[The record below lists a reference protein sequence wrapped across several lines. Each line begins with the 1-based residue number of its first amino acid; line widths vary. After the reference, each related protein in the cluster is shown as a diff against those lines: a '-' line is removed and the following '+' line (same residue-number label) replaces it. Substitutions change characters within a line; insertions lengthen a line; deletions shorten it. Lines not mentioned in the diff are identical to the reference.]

1 MTQQTTGS
9 KKPKMTAKE
18 KYDHLEEK
26 KLKIENETL
35 ALYAKIDELR
45 KKSGALEAEIRDAF
59 KAYLNERKTK

>member
-1 MTQQTTGS
+1 
-9 KKPKMTAKE
+9 MTAKE